1 MLERLGPAHGARRPK
16 KRVGRGPGSGH
27 GKTSTR
33 GVKGQGKRSAGRETP
48 AWFEGG
54 QMPLARRVPK
64 RGFTNLTRTECEIVN
79 VGRLAP
85 LGDGATVD
93 REALVRAGLVR
104 GSGAPVKLLAEG
116 EPPRNLTV
124 RVQRASAS
132 ARQKIEAAGG
142 RVEIVE

>member
-1 MLERLGPAHGARRPK
+1 MLDSLRPAHGAQRRR
-16 KRVGRGPGSGH
+16 KRIGRGPGSGH

-48 AWFEGG
+48 VWFEGG
-54 QMPLARRVPK
+54 QMPLARRLPK
-64 RGFTNLTRTECEIVN
+64 RGFKSLDRTECEIVN
-79 VGRLAP
+79 VGRLVA

-93 REALVRAGLVR
+93 RETLVHHGLVR

-116 EPPRNLTV
+116 DAPRNLTV
-124 RVQRASAS
+124 RVQRASAA

-142 RVEIVE
+142 TVEIVE